1 VTAAYPVDR
10 AGRAAGIRLRDLTK
24 VFPASGGPVAALGP
38 IDLEVAAGTFV
49 AVVGPSGCGKSTLL
63 RLLSGLEA
71 PSGGSVS
78 VFGASP
84 TEVAADGRIGIAF
97 QDPALLPWRSVA
109 GNISLP
115 LAARP
120 RRGGHRDV
128 EALLATVGLAG
139 MGAARPHQLSGG
151 MQQRV
156 AIARAL
162 VAHPDLLLL
171 DEPFGALD
179 ELLRS
184 RLDGELQR
192 IWAESTPTTVLVTHS
207 ISEAVLL
214 ADRVLVMSSG
224 PGRVVDDVAV
234 DLPRPRRLDDLE
246 VGDAAAA
253 HRYRGLVARIRAALR
268 DRAR

>member
-1 VTAAYPVDR
+1 VTGGNSANGP
-10 AGRAAGIRLRDLTK
+10 GRPAGIRLRDVTK
-24 VFPASGGPVAALGP
+24 VFAASGGAVAALGP
-38 IDLEVAAGTFV
+38 IDLDVDAGTFV
-49 AVVGPSGCGKSTLL
+49 SVVGPSGCGKSTLL
-63 RLLSGLEA
+63 RLLSGLDV
-71 PSGGSVS
+71 PSDGAVS
-78 VFGASP
+78 VFGALP
-84 TEVAADGRIGIAF
+84 TAVAADGRVGIAF

-109 GNISLP
+109 GNVALP
-115 LAARP
+115 LSAGP
-120 RRGGHRDV
+120 RRARHRDV
-128 EALLATVGLAG
+128 DALLATVGLAG
-139 MGAARPHQLSGG
+139 TGGARPHELSGG

-184 RLDGELQR
+184 HLDGELQR

-214 ADRVLVMSSG
+214 ADRVVVLSTA

-246 VGDAAAA
+246 AADDEAG
-253 HRYRGLVARIRAALR
+253 HRYRGLVVRIRAALR
-268 DRAR
+268 DSAR